1 MEKQLNHYIQN
12 HLSPYW
18 CGYQKGHS
26 TQQTFLAL
34 IESWKKRLHNKGF
47 RGAILMDLSRTF
59 DTLNH
64 ELLIAKLHAY
74 GFDKFLLKL
83 FHSYLSNIWHKT
95 QIKNKFS
102 SWAEL
107 LRKRTPGISFWS
119 SPFQYL
125 LKWLI
130 FSLNILMLVTLL
142 MIQLSMLVTKNWTL
156 WLTKSLLVIE
166 WFENSNIK
174 LHQGKCHLI
183 VSGHK
188 YQNVFASVGQSIFWE
203 IENQKLSGIIIER
216 ILNFNDYV
224 ASICKNA
231 GKKLSVLARLS
242 ENTFEKVFKITILY
256 LGLDVI

>member
-1 MEKQLNHYIQN
+1 
-12 HLSPYW
+12 
-18 CGYQKGHS
+18 
-26 TQQTFLAL
+26 
-34 IESWKKRLHNKGF
+34 
-47 RGAILMDLSRTF
+47 MDLSRTF

-64 ELLIAKLHAY
+64 ELLIAKLYAY
-74 GFDKFLLKL
+74 WFDEFFLKL

-95 QIKNKFS
+95 EIKNNFS

-107 LRKRTPGISFWS
+107 LQKRTPGISFWS

-125 LKWLI
+125 LKWLT

-142 MIQLSMLVTKNWTL
+142 MIQLSMLMTKNWTH

-188 YQNVFASVGQSIFWE
+188 YENVFPSVGQSIFWE
-203 IENQKLSGIIIER
+203 IENQKLSGIIIDR

-224 ASICKNA
+224 GLYAKTLRKNY
-231 GKKLSVLARLS
+231 
-242 ENTFEKVFKITILY
+242 LY
-256 LGLDVI
+256 